1 MARINRRTLLTGA
14 GSLALGGAGVSLLAG
29 PAAAEPVRRGDRI
42 ASVAYIEVNDNSLL
56 NPGQYT
62 LDDGS
67 PAFDIA
73 VIFAANINYD
83 GERAYLHLNE
93 NVQHLLDNA
102 DTYVRPLQEKGIKVV
117 LSILGHH
124 QGAGFANFPD
134 ARAADRFALEVT
146 TLVRRYGLD
155 GVDLDDEW
163 SEYGKNGTGQPN
175 AFSFVNFVEALR
187 KRLPNRLITF
197 YVIGPSTEH
206 QEFEGTRVGDLVD
219 YAWNPYYGSFLDFP
233 VPGLPRSQYGA
244 AAVDLG
250 ASDTSPELVRDL
262 AQRTADGGYGA
273 YVTYQLQTGDQTE
286 LVSAMTEPLYG
297 SASHIS

>member
-117 LSILGHH
+117 LSILGNH

>member
-117 LSILGHH
+117 LSILGNH

-134 ARAADRFALEVT
+134 AEAADRFALEVT

-175 AFSFVNFVEALR
+175 AFSFVNFVDALR

>member
-1 MARINRRTLLTGA
+1 MARINRRTLLAGA

-29 PAAAEPVRRGDRI
+29 PVAAEPVRRGDRI

-62 LDDGS
+62 LEDGS
-67 PAFDIA
+67 AAFDIA

-93 NVQHLLDNA
+93 NVQHLLDNV
-102 DTYVRPLQEKGIKVV
+102 DTHVRPLQEKGIKVV
-117 LSILGHH
+117 LSILGNH

-134 ARAADRFALEVT
+134 AEAADRFAQEVT
-146 TLVRRYGLD
+146 ALVRRYGLD
-155 GVDLDDEW
+155 GVDIDDEW
-163 SEYGKNGTGQPN
+163 SEYGKNGTGLPN
-175 AFSFVNFVEALR
+175 AFSFVNFVESLR

-197 YVIGPSTEH
+197 YVIGPSAER
-206 QEFEGTRVGDLVD
+206 QEFEGRRVGDLVD

-250 ASDTSPELVRDL
+250 SSTTSPELVRDL
-262 AQRTADGGYGA
+262 ARRTADGGYGA
-273 YVTYQLQTGDQTE
+273 FVTYQLQAGDQTE

-297 SASHIS
+297 SGAHLS

>member
-1 MARINRRTLLTGA
+1 MARINRRTLLAGA

-93 NVQHLLDNA
+93 NVQHLLDNV

-117 LSILGHH
+117 LSILGNH

-134 ARAADRFALEVT
+134 AEAADRFAQEVT
-146 TLVRRYGLD
+146 ALVRRYGLD

-175 AFSFVNFVEALR
+175 AFSFVNFVESLR

-197 YVIGPSTEH
+197 YVIGPSAER
-206 QEFEGTRVGDLVD
+206 QEFEGRRVGDLVD

-250 ASDTSPELVRDL
+250 SSTTSPELVRDL
-262 AQRTADGGYGA
+262 ARRTADGGYGA
-273 YVTYQLQTGDQTE
+273 FVTYQLQAGDQTE

-297 SASHIS
+297 SGAHLS